1 MGDLILD
8 GETEGSNKWADWIR
22 TNQGLG
28 VVLSVLIV
36 ALLIYLSL
44 QEWVF
49 EILRD
54 GFYLG
59 FFTILATFTML
70 LCSVAMIF
78 DGHKRESDE
87 QMSAMNR
94 QDFIIPAIAAVS
106 CYFYFELAWR
116 FDFLLVTP
124 IFLTSGIYILGI
136 RPLRTAIIAGV
147 IITVTLFGLF
157 RLIGIYLPSYII
169 AA

>member
-1 MGDLILD
+1 LD
-8 GETEGSNKWADWIR
+8 GETGGSNKRADWIR

-59 FFTILATFTML
+59 FFTILATFAML

-78 DGHKRESDE
+78 DGHKRESDK
-87 QMSAMNR
+87 QMSAINR
-94 QDFIIPAIAAVS
+94 QDFIIPAIAAVA
-106 CYFYFELAWR
+106 CYIYFELAWR

-124 IFLTSGIYILGI
+124 IFLATGVYVLGI
-136 RPLRTAIIAGV
+136 RPLRMAVIAGV

-169 AA
+169 PA